1 MAVNRRK
8 KVSMKKP
15 EYLYATTVGELRK
28 KYHDNKKSLSNIL
41 LLTQTGVLP
50 EIKNIAGESIINSML
65 TELII
70 QQEYIR
76 ERERANFGWNKE
88 DVDFSTSGC
97 IL

>member
-1 MAVNRRK
+1 
-8 KVSMKKP
+8 MKKP

-28 KYHDNKKSLSNIL
+28 KYHDNQKSLNNIL

-50 EIKNIAGESIINSML
+50 EIKNVAGESVINSVL

-70 QQEYIR
+70 QQEYRR

-88 DVDFSTSGC
+88 TVDFSTSGC